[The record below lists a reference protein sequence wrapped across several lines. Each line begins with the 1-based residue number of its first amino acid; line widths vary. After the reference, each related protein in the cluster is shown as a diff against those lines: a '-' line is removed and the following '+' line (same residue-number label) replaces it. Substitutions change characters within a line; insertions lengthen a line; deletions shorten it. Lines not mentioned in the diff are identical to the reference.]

1 MAKLKK
7 ITKKVLSERVKAYVQ
22 DLLYM
27 EIEWQTAFGKTY
39 RENGSVV
46 EGSLRDTVDMGNS
59 GGSQGGLYDTLF
71 VKARAGG
78 LTIGFSDSAAEYIFN
93 EKYGRPEFWVYVLE
107 KLPRELAL
115 LVAEY
120 EIYKKLGQPAGNKG
134 RIKIN

>member
-7 ITKKVLSERVKAYVQ
+7 ITKKILSERVEAYVQ

-27 EIEWQTAFGKTY
+27 EIQWHTAFGRTY
-39 RENGSVV
+39 RENGTIV

-59 GGSQGGLYDTLF
+59 GGSQGGLYDTIF
-71 VKARAGG
+71 VKVRSGG
-78 LTIGFSDSAAEYIFN
+78 LTIGFSDPAAEYIFH
-93 EKYGRPEFWVYVLE
+93 EDYGRPEFWVYVLE
-107 KLPRELAL
+107 KLPGELAL